1 LKKNIFHSI
10 NQVVLYL
17 QYQVWARDFLDVCFP
32 SFRKKEGNDQ
42 SLLAQRGKYYS
53 PILSYVS
60 SGQLFLPFIRKGKK
74 YPVNPVDPVI
84 ILDSPVMPGNKEI
97 RSLKDDSLNVI
108 IGKGLKRLTRTNIKR
123 GDDLQ

>member
-1 LKKNIFHSI
+1 
-10 NQVVLYL
+10 
-17 QYQVWARDFLDVCFP
+17 
-32 SFRKKEGNDQ
+32 
-42 SLLAQRGKYYS
+42 
-53 PILSYVS
+53 
-60 SGQLFLPFIRKGKK
+60 LPFIRKGKK